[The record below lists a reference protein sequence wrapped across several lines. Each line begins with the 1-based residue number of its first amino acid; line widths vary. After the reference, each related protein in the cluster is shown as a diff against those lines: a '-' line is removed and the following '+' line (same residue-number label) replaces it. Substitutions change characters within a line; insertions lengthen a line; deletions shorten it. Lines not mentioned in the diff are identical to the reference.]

1 MNKGIVKYIHILFS
15 SIFFIFIFDH
25 SANGCD
31 TIKINAFLDS
41 VFIHV
46 ESLKKEQNT
55 DSVIFVLSL
64 SLGVIENEKCLHHF
78 RVNELYQQLAYAYQ
92 LKLNFEKAE
101 HNYLKSIET
110 LKLYVKEH
118 DMALARCYN
127 LLGNLYVD
135 MGLYYKS
142 DSVYHVVKSMYSK
155 SLGKDHLWMGW
166 IYHNIGRLRIY
177 QGKLRESLP
186 DLNEALRIK
195 IVNVGQDD
203 IDAAGTMVYLGYV
216 YEQLGDV
223 RTAEYY
229 SSKSSEIWISH
240 YGSGSLYHAYAA
252 HNLININ
259 LSLGNYKKAEE
270 LANTA
275 VELKLKYLGS
285 HHSSLATTYNAMGN
299 IFQVQQN
306 YQTAIE
312 NYRKAEQIFLYLKDT
327 ANVEFVFV
335 NHNLGV
341 CYLGIKNFELAG
353 FYLKKSLHLKYLAN
367 GDENMDYVS
376 TLIHLAEWMVF
387 QNNFAEA
394 EKYMLTAKKYM
405 ENNRIDINDNYLLL
419 LALFEKKGLV

>member
-92 LKLNFEKAE
+92 LKSNFENAE
-101 HNYLKSIET
+101 HNYFKSIEI
-110 LKLYVKEH
+110 LKQYVGEH
-118 DMALARCYN
+118 DMALARSYN

-195 IVNVGQDD
+195 IVNVGQM
-203 IDAAGTMVYLGYV
+203 ILMLPGQWYIWVMFMNNLEM
-216 YEQLGDV
+216 YEQQSI
-223 RTAEYY
+223 THP
-229 SSKSSEIWISH
+229 SH
-240 YGSGSLYHAYAA
+240 QKFG
-252 HNLININ
+252 
-259 LSLGNYKKAEE
+259 
-270 LANTA
+270 LAIMVPA
-275 VELKLKYLGS
+275 VCIML
-285 HHSSLATTYNAMGN
+285 M
-299 IFQVQQN
+299 
-306 YQTAIE
+306 
-312 NYRKAEQIFLYLKDT
+312 
-327 ANVEFVFV
+327 
-335 NHNLGV
+335 
-341 CYLGIKNFELAG
+341 
-353 FYLKKSLHLKYLAN
+353 LH
-367 GDENMDYVS
+367 
-376 TLIHLAEWMVF
+376 TI
-387 QNNFAEA
+387 
-394 EKYMLTAKKYM
+394 
-405 ENNRIDINDNYLLL
+405 
-419 LALFEKKGLV
+419 